1 MPYKSKTNLRKNS
14 NKSKRKR
21 RKAEV
26 GAGPR
31 QSVSR
36 QITPE
41 SSSLQ
46 KKNLVKKDM
55 KNKLIKTFIRLRKKP
70 TSNIIK
76 NTGIV
81 INNGEFIS
89 KILIS
94 KETPLKYYI
103 YSENTSLE
111 ERISENP
118 DYDTTTNIE
127 IWNSLHKEINETQYR
142 YTFLSSKFDKY
153 ILTKDDNDRRLL
165 IARESKNENIKRIKY
180 WWTLQ
185 KN

>member
-1 MPYKSKTNLRKNS
+1 MPYKSKNNLRKNS

-26 GAGPR
+26 GAGPN
-31 QSVSR
+31 
-36 QITPE
+36 
-41 SSSLQ
+41 LQ
-46 KKNLVKKDM
+46 KKKLVKKDM
-55 KNKLIKTFIRLRKKP
+55 ENKLRNTFKRLRIKHN
-70 TSNIIK
+70 SNIIED
-76 NTGIV
+76 TGIV

-94 KETPLKYYI
+94 KENPLKYYI

-153 ILTKDDNDRRLL
+153 ILTKDDTDRRLL
-165 IARESKNENIKRIKY
+165 IARESKNKNIKRIKY